1 MLVRF
6 HSPAAADIIMFGA
19 VAKELL
25 QMMGVSGRVPSAV
38 QTEDLPAV
46 RERLINGLKA
56 APPPPVEDATD
67 EEARERERNQVPLQ
81 TRAQPLLKMI
91 DAAIRKDSYLMW
103 DQTR

>member
-25 QMMGVSGRVPSAV
+25 QLMGVSGRVPSAV

-46 RERLINGLKA
+46 RERLITGLKA
-56 APPPPVEDATD
+56 APPPAAETADD
-67 EEARERERNQVPLQ
+67 EAQERERDQVPLQ

-103 DQTR
+103 EQTR